1 MGRKAQTITPMQRI
15 KIVMNY
21 LHLRGGNKESVNSVY
36 KNILKEK
43 FKGAI

>member
-1 MGRKAQTITPMQRI
+1 MSRKIHNITPMQRI
-15 KIVMNY
+15 KILMNY
-21 LHLRGGNKESVNSVY
+21 LHLRGANKESVNNVY

>member
-1 MGRKAQTITPMQRI
+1 MSRKTHAITPMQRV

-21 LHLRGGNKESVNSVY
+21 LHLRGANKESVNSVY
-36 KNILKEK
+36 RNILKEK

>member
-1 MGRKAQTITPMQRI
+1 MSKKVHKINEMQRI
-15 KIVMNY
+15 KIVMSY
-21 LHLRGGNKESVNSVY
+21 LMDRGANKESVNSVY

>member
-1 MGRKAQTITPMQRI
+1 MSRKIHNITPMQRI

-21 LHLRGGNKESVNSVY
+21 LHLRGGNKESVNDVY
-36 KNILKEK
+36 KNILKER

>member
-1 MGRKAQTITPMQRI
+1 MSRKVHNITPMQRI

-21 LHLRGGNKESVNSVY
+21 LHLRGGNKESVNDVY
-36 KNILKEK
+36 KNILKER

>member
-21 LHLRGGNKESVNSVY
+21 LHLRGGNSERVNNVY
-36 KNILKEK
+36 RNILKQK